1 MNNLLKSYMTKKDIK
16 RNKDTF
22 LFNFAE
28 GKSADNLNKVCYVY
42 RTMIIPSTEW
52 KKASSLNPFFFIS
65 FDSSTNDKNT
75 EKIW

>member
-16 RNKDTF
+16 RNTDTF

-42 RTMIIPSTEW
+42 RTMIIPSTE
-52 KKASSLNPFFFIS
+52 
-65 FDSSTNDKNT
+65 
-75 EKIW
+75 